1 MLFAMIIVRQG
12 LTMNNNVRNIGR
24 VSPPFTLLV
33 RARSWRVDLPVHDN
47 LFQFHGAK
55 NTSQCQSEPQAPI
68 TTT

>member
-24 VSPPFTLLV
+24 VSPPFTL

-47 LFQFHGAK
+47 LFLLKGYSLSLSYHA
-55 NTSQCQSEPQAPI
+55 SI
-68 TTT
+68 TRLSLQQ